1 MAGMMI
7 WYRFAP
13 TWNLLVLPL
22 FVVIAFF
29 AALGPGLIITAL
41 NVKYRDFRF
50 VIPFFVQ
57 FGMYVTPVA
66 YSSNLILLK
75 FGPTVFMLYSLNPM
89 VGVIDG
95 FRWAILGGNSKIYM
109 PGFYLS
115 IAFSLVLLAIGT
127 WYFRKTE
134 RTFADII

>member
-1 MAGMMI
+1 MMI

-13 TWNLLVLPL
+13 TWNMLALPPLVA
-22 FVVIAFF
+22 IAFL

-66 YSSNLILLK
+66 YSSSLIRHK
-75 FGPTVFMLYSLNPM
+75 FGDTAFLLYSLNPM

-95 FRWAILGGNSKIYM
+95 FRWAILGGNSHIYW
-109 PGFYLS
+109 PGFALS
-115 IAFSLVLLAIGT
+115 MVLAALFLLGGVL
-127 WYFRKTE
+127 YFRKTE
-134 RTFADII
+134 RTFADVI